1 MNAYVFKFKKYLVQA
16 LGVFLGAF
24 LLNLSGYLNQDFS
37 FTKQVII
44 SAVTSAVLYGL
55 AVLRTWVKNNLTNIL
70 DFKE

>member
-1 MNAYVFKFKKYLVQA
+1 MKSYVFKFKKYLLQA

-37 FTKQVII
+37 FTKQIII
-44 SAVTSAVLYGL
+44 SAVTSALLY
-55 AVLRTWVKNNLTNIL
+55 AISVLRAWIKNNLTNIF

>member
-1 MNAYVFKFKKYLVQA
+1 MNSYVFKFKKYLVQA

-24 LLNLSGYLNQDFS
+24 FLNLSGYLNQDFS

-55 AVLRTWVKNNLTNIL
+55 SVLRTWVKNNLTNVL